1 MQRKISFTAVAS
13 WVCSVLSIKEGN
25 SNFADIDGEGGKGRG
40 GAKKPKLSGIIEE
53 RERER
58 EREEEEIPTERQRQT
73 SSAS

>member
-1 MQRKISFTAVAS
+1 M
-13 WVCSVLSIKEGN
+13 CSVLSIKEGN

-58 EREEEEIPTERQRQT
+58 EEEEIPTERQRQT